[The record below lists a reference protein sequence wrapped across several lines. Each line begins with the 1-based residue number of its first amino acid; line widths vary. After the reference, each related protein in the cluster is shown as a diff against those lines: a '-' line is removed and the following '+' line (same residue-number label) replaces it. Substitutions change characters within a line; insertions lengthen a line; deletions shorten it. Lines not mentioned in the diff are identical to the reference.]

1 MKVYKVGGAVRD
13 KLIDYPFTDEDWVV
27 VGAEPKELIDK
38 GFIQAGVDF
47 PVFLHPESKDEYA
60 LARSER
66 KSGRGYKGFEFF
78 TGPQVTLKQDL
89 SRRDL
94 TVNAMAED
102 CDGKIIDPYGG
113 QDDLSKKILRH
124 VSGAFVEDP
133 LRVLR
138 VARFAARYHHLGFKV
153 ADETMLLMTNITNS
167 GELEYLSPERVWL
180 ETEKALKERS
190 PSTYLETLYKCKALT
205 KIFPEISRVFDLAS
219 EKDKIDG
226 KFLTLSILNY
236 AAKLDIDACTRFAVL
251 FSNINLGS
259 QSIPSNMKSID
270 EDIEVI
276 NNLFDRLKV
285 PNRYRNFAIN
295 FIKYKDLYH
304 SFENLEPQIILDM
317 LKNIGAFKK
326 AENLEKFI
334 YCCEAEA
341 QIIQKNKGDNKVYGR
356 GAWLKQV
363 LSQIMLINNKELISE
378 GYSGIKLGKE
388 IDRRRKKIIAKSLR

>member
-1 MKVYKVGGAVRD
+1 MKLYKVGGAVRD
-13 KLIDYPFTDEDWVV
+13 KLINYPFTDEDWVV

-38 GFIQAGVDF
+38 GFIQVGVDF

-66 KSGRGYKGFEFF
+66 KSGVGYKGFEFF
-78 TGPQVTLKQDL
+78 TGPQVTLEQDL

-153 ADETMLLMTNITNS
+153 ADETMLLMTDITNS

-190 PSTYLETLYKCKALT
+190 PSTYIEILYKCKALT

-236 AAKLDIDACTRFAVL
+236 AAKLDKDACTRFAVL

-276 NNLFDRLKV
+276 KNLFDRLKV

-295 FIKYKDLYH
+295 FVRYKDLYH
-304 SFENLEPQIILDM
+304 CLENLEPQIILDM
-317 LKNIGAFKK
+317 LKSIGAFKK

-363 LSQIMLINNKELISE
+363 LSQIMLINNRELISE
-378 GYSGIKLGKE
+378 GYSGVKLGKE
-388 IDRRRKKIIAKSLR
+388 IDRRRKKIIAKLLR

>member
-1 MKVYKVGGAVRD
+1 MKVYKVGGAIRD

-38 GFIQAGVDF
+38 GFIQVGVDF

-153 ADETMLLMTNITNS
+153 ADETMLLMTDITNS

-190 PSTYLETLYKCKALT
+190 PSTYIETLYKCKALT

-236 AAKLDIDACTRFAVL
+236 AAKLDKDACTRFAVL

-285 PNRYRNFAIN
+285 PNRYRNVAIN
-295 FIKYKDLYH
+295 FVRYKDLYH
-304 SFENLEPQIILDM
+304 CLENLEPQIILDM
-317 LKNIGAFKK
+317 LKSIGAFKK

-363 LSQIMLINNKELISE
+363 LSQIMLINNRELISE
-378 GYSGIKLGKE
+378 GYSGVKLGKE
-388 IDRRRKKIIAKSLR
+388 IDRRRKKIIAKLLR

>member
-13 KLIDYPFTDEDWVV
+13 KLINYPFTDEDWVV

-38 GFIQAGVDF
+38 GFIQIGVDF

-66 KSGRGYKGFEFF
+66 KSGLGYKGFDFF
-78 TGPQVTLKQDL
+78 TGAQVTLEQDL

-94 TVNAMAED
+94 TINAMAED

-124 VSGAFVEDP
+124 VSSAFVEDP

-138 VARFAARYHHLGFKV
+138 VARFAARYHHLGFKIS
-153 ADETMLLMTNITNS
+153 DETMLLMTSITNS
-167 GELEYLSPERVWL
+167 GELKYLSPERIWL

-190 PSTYLETLYKCKALT
+190 PSTYIETLYKCKALT
-205 KIFPEISRVFDLAS
+205 KIFPEISRFFDLAS

-226 KFLTLSILNY
+226 KFHTLSILSY
-236 AAKLDIDACTRFAVL
+236 AAKLDADPCTRFAVL
-251 FSNINLGS
+251 FSKINLGS
-259 QSIPSNMKSID
+259 QSIPSNIQSID

-276 NNLFDRLKV
+276 NSLADRLKI
-285 PNRYRNFAIN
+285 PNHYRNSAIN
-295 FIKYKDLYH
+295 FVKNRDLFH
-304 SFENLEPQIILDM
+304 FLENLEPQIILDM
-317 LKNIGAFKK
+317 LKSIGAFKK
-326 AENLEKFI
+326 TENLEKFI

-341 QIIQKNKGDNKVYGR
+341 QIIQKDKGDNKVYER

-363 LSQIMLINNKELISE
+363 LSQILLLNNKEIISE

-388 IDRRRKKIIAKSLR
+388 IDLRRKKIIAELLR